1 MLAKIFIGVLIGG
14 AIGAVMG
21 YYGKC
26 TSGAC
31 PLTANPYRGAVYGA
45 VVAALLAVSLGA
57 GSGAVPTGTTQS
69 TDNQEATSMAA
80 EITSVSE
87 FEEKVMNNAG
97 VVLVDFFS
105 HGCPPCRALL
115 PIVSELATKY
125 EGRAGI
131 YKVDVEKNMELAQ
144 QWGIQKIPAV
154 VILKDGKEVER
165 KIGLHSESQYAEV
178 LDKLLAEEQ

>member
-1 MLAKIFIGVLIGG
+1 MIARIFIGVLIGA

-45 VVAALLAVSLGA
+45 VVAALIVASFGYKPRSGSVSSA
-57 GSGAVPTGTTQS
+57 YIDQ
-69 TDNQEATSMAA
+69 NQEAKVMSIESA
-80 EITSVSE
+80 SE
-87 FEEKVMNNAG
+87 FQKKVIDAGG

-105 HGCPPCRALL
+105 HSCPPCKALG
-115 PIVSELATKY
+115 PVVSTLAQKY
-125 EGRAGI
+125 EGKAGI

-144 QWGIQKIPAV
+144 KWGIQKIPAV

-165 KIGLHSESQYAEV
+165 KIGLRPESEYAGA
-178 LDKLLAEEQ
+178 LDKLLAEVG